1 MKQKNL
7 LVKTTLL
14 SYVNCEE
21 NGVIE
26 VQPLYNELKRGET
39 LTQSGVAVSYRG
51 RVHVN
56 ANGDIA
62 IKPYNERKRKRSV
75 KLYCSEHCTIRM
87 HADGRVTEH
96 WKFEF
101 VANAAMLAKM
111 RQRELNK
118 VNMFYHKLAE
128 VTPFIVPEC

>member
-1 MKQKNL
+1 MKKKEM

-26 VQPLYNELKRGET
+26 VLPLHNELKQGET
-39 LTQSGVAVSYRG
+39 LTKSGLAVSYRG

-62 IKPYNERKRKRSV
+62 IKPYNEKKRKRSV

-101 VANAAMLAKM
+101 VSNAALLAKA
-111 RQRELNK
+111 RQHELNK
-118 VNMFYHKLAE
+118 VNMFYRKLAE